1 MAMQH
6 GSATME
12 ILRKGDT
19 GTDVAQLQ
27 TRLQAAG
34 FPPGAADGVFG
45 DGTLAALLAFQKS
58 ENLLPD
64 GAAGPATLAAL
75 GVAPDQLP
83 PLPGMPPITVAMAVQ
98 MFPGALQE
106 NIESNLPLVM
116 KALDSA
122 SLTPAPVVLAALA
135 TIRAETA
142 GFAPI
147 EEFVSSFNTSPNGKP
162 FDLYDNRR
170 DLGNRGPS
178 DGADYRGRGFIQL
191 TGRDNYLHYG
201 KLVGVPNLAD
211 TPGQANDPTV
221 AAALLAAFV
230 SAVQVQLRQALAA
243 NDLATARRLVNGGT
257 NGLDDFIAAYN
268 TGTALLAA

>member
-1 MAMQH
+1 MQD

-12 ILRKGDT
+12 VLREGDA
-19 GTDVAQLQ
+19 GADVVQLQ
-27 TRLQAAG
+27 TRLQAVG
-34 FPPGAADGVFG
+34 FPPGAADGAFG
-45 DGTLAALLAFQKS
+45 PGTLAALLAFQKS

-64 GAAGPATLAAL
+64 GVAGPATLAAL
-75 GVAPDQLP
+75 GFPQAVLP

-98 MFPGALQE
+98 MFPGALEE
-106 NIESNLPLVM
+106 NIAANLPLVM
-116 KALDSA
+116 KALEAA
-122 SLTPAPVVLAALA
+122 SLTPVPVVLAALA

-142 GFAPI
+142 GFVPL

-170 DLGNRGPS
+170 DLGNRGPT

-191 TGRDNYLHYG
+191 TGRDNYLHFG
-201 KLVGVPNLAD
+201 KLVGLPDLAD
-211 TPGQANDPTV
+211 TPDQANDPTV

-257 NGLDDFIAAYN
+257 NGLDDFIAAYQ
-268 TGTALLAA
+268 TGTKLLAA

>member
-1 MAMQH
+1 
-6 GSATME
+6 ME
-12 ILRKGDT
+12 ILRQGDT
-19 GTDVAQLQ
+19 GADVARLQ

-45 DGTLAALLAFQKS
+45 QGTLAALLAFQKS
-58 ENLLPD
+58 ENLLAD
-64 GAAGPATLAAL
+64 GVAGPATLAAM
-75 GVAPDQLP
+75 GFDQAVLP

-98 MFPGALQE
+98 MFPGALEE
-106 NIESNLPLVM
+106 NIESNLPVVM
-116 KALDSA
+116 QALEAA
-122 SLTPAPVVLAALA
+122 SLTAAPVVLAALA

-142 GFAPI
+142 GFVPL

-170 DLGNRGPS
+170 DLGNRGPT

-191 TGRDNYLHYG
+191 TGRDNYLHFG
-201 KLVGVPNLAD
+201 KLVGVPALAD
-211 TPGQANDPTV
+211 TPGLANDPAT

-230 SAVQVQLRQALAA
+230 GAVQVPLRQALAA

-257 NGLDDFIAAYN
+257 NGLDDFVAAYR
-268 TGTALLAA
+268 TGAALLGA